1 MRLALEEAGLAF
13 AENEVPVG
21 AILVDQNGEVLAK
34 THNQRESA
42 ADPTAHAEILAL
54 RIGAIRRHEWR
65 LEDAT
70 LYVTKEPCVMCAGA
84 MINSRLK
91 RVVFGCKD
99 IKGGAANS
107 LYHILSDPRM
117 NHRVEV
123 TAGIFED
130 EGRKILQDFFIA
142 RRSLKNQKKRL

>member
-1 MRLALEEAGLAF
+1 MRLALEEASFAF
-13 AENEVPVG
+13 KENEVPVG
-21 AILVDQNGEVLAK
+21 AVLVSLKGELLARV
-34 THNQRESA
+34 HNRRESDG
-42 ADPTAHAEILAL
+42 DPTAHAEILAL
-54 RIGAIRRHEWR
+54 RSGAIRRGAWR

-99 IKGGAANS
+99 TKGGAVDS
-107 LYHILSDPRM
+107 LYRILSDPRM

-123 TAGIFED
+123 TAGILED
-130 EGRKILQDFFIA
+130 EGRKILQDFFLA
-142 RRSLKNQKKRL
+142 RRSLKTTTL